1 MEWTI
6 IFTDAYEAWFDH
18 LLEKEKIAIAT
29 DLQVLAQMGP
39 SLGRPYVDQVKG
51 SRFSNMYEGIAN
63 QSLRPCLQEPFCLRH
78 PSPGRDPQWWRQKRE
93 GSSKILQ
100 TVSR

>member
-51 SRFSNMYEGIAN
+51 SRFSNMKECEPKFPAMSTGAFLSSTSIA
-63 QSLRPCLQEPFCLRH
+63 RP
-78 PSPGRDPQWWRQKRE
+78 
-93 GSSKILQ
+93 
-100 TVSR
+100 